1 MSESEREYGPAATAS
16 ERQRI
21 AEEAARWFAR
31 LRHRETDPELSAAF
45 RRWRDRNLAHRRAYA
60 ELEEIWEQLDGL
72 VPVETGEPLA
82 AVPARS
88 VGIRKAL
95 RARRVRHAA
104 AVGVLLAVGIL
115 GYLQATGEAPWLWEE
130 VATARGEQRTLML
143 EDGSTVYLN
152 TATRLAV
159 RMTKGRR
166 IVRLRKGEALFEV
179 THDPARPFLV
189 ESPMGTVHVVGTR
202 FDVVVNPERRT
213 MQVLVVEGKVAVA
226 PARTG
231 GRRRPQ
237 LALTPG
243 ELAEITDRR
252 VGERH
257 VADIRS
263 LVSWRDG
270 YLVFD
275 GSPLREVVDSV
286 NRYLPHPLKI
296 ADAEIADLSVTAVIR
311 LEDREAIVRALT
323 TALPVR
329 ALRLE
334 NGTTLLFADRKQ
346 PPS

>member
-1 MSESEREYGPAATAS
+1 MSEIGREHRRAPPPPERD
-16 ERQRI
+16 RI
-21 AEEAARWFAR
+21 AEQAARWFAR
-31 LRHRETDPELSAAF
+31 LRNEGADPGLRAAV
-45 RRWRDRNLAHRRAYA
+45 RRWQEENLAHRRAYA
-60 ELEEIWEQLDGL
+60 EIEEIWRQLDGL
-72 VPVETGEPLA
+72 MPVETGERLA
-82 AVPARS
+82 ARP
-88 VGIRKAL
+88 
-95 RARRVRHAA
+95 AA
-104 AVGVLLAVGIL
+104 ASRVVPWLRHMARVAAVVAGLAVGIA
-115 GYLQATGEAPWLWEE
+115 GYLQVTGEAPWLWER

-166 IVRLRKGEALFEV
+166 IVRLRQGEALFEV
-179 THDPARPFLV
+179 THDPDRPFLV
-189 ESPMGTVHVVGTR
+189 ESPMGTVRVVGTR
-202 FDVVVNPERRT
+202 FDVALNRERRR
-213 MQVLVVEGKVAVA
+213 MKVLVVEGRVAVT
-226 PARTG
+226 PAG
-231 GRRRPQ
+231 VEGRARKS

-243 ELAEITDRR
+243 EMAEITDRD
-252 VGERH
+252 VAERR
-257 VADIRS
+257 VADVRA

-329 ALRLE
+329 ALRLD
-334 NGTTLLFADRKQ
+334 NGTTLLFADRAA
-346 PPS
+346 PSS

>member
-1 MSESEREYGPAATAS
+1 MSESGHDRRPAAAAS
-16 ERQRI
+16 DRDRI

-31 LRHRETDPELSAAF
+31 LRHRETDSELLAAF
-45 RRWRDRNLAHRRAYA
+45 RRWRDQNLAHRRAYA
-60 ELEEIWEQLDGL
+60 ELEEIWQQLDGL
-72 VPVETGEPLA
+72 VPVETGRPLA
-82 AVPARS
+82 AESSASTRRS
-88 VGIRKAL
+88 L
-95 RARRVRHAA
+95 RLRRVMHAA
-104 AVGVLLAVGIL
+104 AAAVVLVIGLA
-115 GYLQATGEAPWLWEE
+115 GYLQVTGEAPWLWEQ

-166 IVRLRKGEALFEV
+166 IVRLRQGEALFEV

-189 ESPMGTVHVVGTR
+189 ESALGTVRVVGTR
-202 FDVVVNPERRT
+202 FDVALSLERRT
-213 MQVLVVEGKVAVA
+213 MQVLVVEGKVAVT
-226 PARTG
+226 PARDA
-231 GRRRPQ
+231 GRGRSQ

-243 ELAEITDRR
+243 ELAEITDR
-252 VGERH
+252 H
-257 VADIRS
+257 VAERRVADVRS

-275 GSPLREVVDSV
+275 GSPLQEVVESV

-323 TALPVR
+323 TALPVK

-334 NGTTLLFADRKQ
+334 NGTTLLFADYRQ